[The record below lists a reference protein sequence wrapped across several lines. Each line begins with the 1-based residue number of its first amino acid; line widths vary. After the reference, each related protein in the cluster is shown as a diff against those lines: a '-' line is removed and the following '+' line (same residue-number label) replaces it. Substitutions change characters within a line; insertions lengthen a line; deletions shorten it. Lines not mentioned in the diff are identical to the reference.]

1 MGNNLN
7 QITSCSKTCDC
18 GNLGNLILKETDDNI
33 IDTEK
38 KKEKHKKYFESKN
51 SFQITKETSSTGQI
65 FSNQIIAY
73 LNDNKSDSKND
84 NNTSNHNNINTLRST
99 NVHSH
104 RNNNNSINS
113 TNNNDNNMNIKNNL
127 NLNRNNVT
135 KEIIEDNSSIYDDKQ
150 DSFVKMENKKDDRVR
165 KLDKCFAIQISKIE
179 EKTEKSLESGMIK
192 NYSKNNLNLES
203 ANMEDFINIFENRNI
218 ENEGIT
224 IDFESD
230 KVLFKGKLDDKLK
243 INGKGKMYFKDG
255 RIYEGIFING
265 KLNGEGKYTN
275 SSGDI
280 FEGNFVGG
288 ILSGKGKIIKLK
300 ENNNNNS
307 RSKSRI
313 TFNNKS
319 RNNISNI
326 SAEDKNKKK
335 TYVGDIKYFK
345 KEGHGIETCDDYR
358 YEGSF
363 HDDMKNGKGVL
374 QYLNSD
380 DKYEGEFK
388 DDKITGYGYYVWE
401 NGHTYKGDFI
411 EGKMDGKGIYKWPD
425 GIEYEGEYKNNIREG
440 KGIFKFK
447 NGIYFDG
454 NFVNGRPDG
463 KGKLVYE
470 TEYIDAEY
478 KNGKFVGDLKQTM
491 KELKLSVISKCKS
504 NEI

>member
-18 GNLGNLILKETDDNI
+18 GNLGNLLLKDTNDNI
-33 IDTEK
+33 IDSEK
-38 KKEKHKKYFESKN
+38 KKEKNKKYLESKN

-99 NVHSH
+99 NVQSN

-113 TNNNDNNMNIKNNL
+113 TNNNDNNINNKNNL
-127 NLNRNNVT
+127 NLNKNNVT
-135 KEIIEDNSSIYDDKQ
+135 KEKIEDDSSIYDDKQ
-150 DSFVKMENKKDDRVR
+150 DSFVKMEDKKEDGIR
-165 KLDKCFAIQISKIE
+165 KLEKCFGIQISKIE

-192 NYSKNNLNLES
+192 NYSKMNLNLEG
-203 ANMEDFINIFENRNI
+203 ANMEDLINIFENKNI
-218 ENEGIT
+218 ENEGTT
-224 IDFESD
+224 IDFEGD
-230 KVLFKGKLDDKLK
+230 KVLFKGKLEDKQK

-255 RIYEGIFING
+255 RICEGTFING
-265 KLNGEGKYTN
+265 KLNGEGKYIN
-275 SSGDI
+275 SNGDI
-280 FEGNFVGG
+280 FEGNFMGG
-288 ILSGKGKIIKLK
+288 ILSGKGKIIKIK
-300 ENNNNNS
+300 ESNYNNRS
-307 RSKSRI
+307 RSRI
-313 TFNNKS
+313 FFNNKS
-319 RNNISNI
+319 RNNISGI
-326 SAEDKNKKK
+326 SLEDKNKKK
-335 TYVGDIKYFK
+335 TYIGDIKYFK

-363 HDDMKNGKGVL
+363 HDDMKNGKGIL

-388 DDKITGYGYYVWE
+388 DDKITGYGYYIWD

-411 EGKMDGKGIYKWPD
+411 DGKMNGKGLYKWPD
-425 GIEYEGEYKNNIREG
+425 GIEYEGEYRDNIREG

-454 NFVNGRPDG
+454 NFVNGKPDG

-470 TEYIDAEY
+470 TEYVDAEY
-478 KNGKFVGDLKQTM
+478 QNGKFVGDLKQTM
-491 KELKLSVISKCKS
+491 KELKLNVISKCKS

>member
-7 QITSCSKTCDC
+7 QIASCSKTCDC
-18 GNLGNLILKETDDNI
+18 DNLGNLILKETDDSI

-38 KKEKHKKYFESKN
+38 KKGKHKKYFESKN

-84 NNTSNHNNINTLRST
+84 NNNSNHNNINTLRST
-99 NVHSH
+99 NVQSN

-113 TNNNDNNMNIKNNL
+113 INNNDNNINAKNNL
-127 NLNRNNVT
+127 NLNKNNVT
-135 KEIIEDNSSIYDDKQ
+135 KEIIEDNSSIYEDKQ
-150 DSFVKMENKKDDRVR
+150 DSFIKMENKKDEGI
-165 KLDKCFAIQISKIE
+165 KKFENCFGIQISKIE
-179 EKTEKSLESGMIK
+179 DKTEKSLESGIK
-192 NYSKNNLNLES
+192 NQSKINLNLES
-203 ANMEDFINIFENRNI
+203 VNLEEFINIFENRNI

-275 SSGDI
+275 SNGDI

-288 ILSGKGKIIKLK
+288 IISGKGKIIKLK
-300 ENNNNNS
+300 ENNNI
-307 RSKSRI
+307 RSKSKI
-313 TFNNKS
+313 NNNKS

-326 SAEDKNKKK
+326 SVEEKNKKK
-335 TYVGDIKYFK
+335 TYIGDIKYFK
-345 KEGHGIETCDDYR
+345 KEGYGIETCDDYR

-363 HDDMKNGKGVL
+363 HNDMKNGKGVL

-401 NGHTYKGDFI
+401 NGQTYKGDFI

-425 GIEYEGEYKNNIREG
+425 GIEYEGEYKDNIREG

-447 NGIYFDG
+447 NGICFDG
-454 NFVNGRPDG
+454 NFINGRPDG

>member
-7 QITSCSKTCDC
+7 QIASCSKTCDC
-18 GNLGNLILKETDDNI
+18 GNLGNLILKETNDSI

-38 KKEKHKKYFESKN
+38 KKGKHKKYFESKN

-99 NVHSH
+99 NVHSNK
-104 RNNNNSINS
+104 NNNNSINS
-113 TNNNDNNMNIKNNL
+113 INNNDNNMNAKNNL
-127 NLNRNNVT
+127 NKNNVT
-135 KEIIEDNSSIYDDKQ
+135 KKNIEDSISIYDDKQ
-150 DSFVKMENKKDDRVR
+150 DSFIKIENKKDDGIR
-165 KLDKCFAIQISKIE
+165 KFEKCFAIQISKIE
-179 EKTEKSLESGMIK
+179 EKTEKSLESGMFK
-192 NYSKNNLNLES
+192 NQSKMNLNLES
-203 ANMEDFINIFENRNI
+203 ANFEEFINIFENRNI

-275 SSGDI
+275 SNGDI

-300 ENNNNNS
+300 ENNNIRNK
-307 RSKSRI
+307 SKINYS
-313 TFNNKS
+313 KS
-319 RNNISNI
+319 RNNNSNI
-326 SAEDKNKKK
+326 SVEDKNKKK

-363 HDDMKNGKGVL
+363 HNDMKNGKGVL

-401 NGHTYKGDFI
+401 NGQTYKGDFI

-425 GIEYEGEYKNNIREG
+425 GIEYEGEYKDNIREG

-454 NFVNGRPDG
+454 NFINGRPDG

-470 TEYIDAEY
+470 NEYIDAEY